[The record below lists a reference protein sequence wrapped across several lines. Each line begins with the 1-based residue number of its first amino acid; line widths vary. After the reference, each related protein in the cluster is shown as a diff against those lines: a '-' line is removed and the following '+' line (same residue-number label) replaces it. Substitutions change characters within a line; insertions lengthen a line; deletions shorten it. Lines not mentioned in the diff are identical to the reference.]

1 MKKLAGIV
9 AVVALLTVGCG
20 DRGSEGTSDIG
31 GGETTT
37 TAASDSSAAGA
48 GDWGDLEAVCGPNEK
63 GGKLAADDNQGVSA
77 DTIKLGTIAD
87 PGFAGRLGLNQE
99 LFDAGDAFVEWCNA
113 AGGINGKKL
122 ELTKHDA
129 KLTDYQPVVEAACKT
144 DFAMVGG
151 GALQDNLWTDVG
163 AACGLIDVTG
173 FSVTA
178 AKAGLAGEDP
188 TESRSIQ
195 PVPNPG
201 DRYPVGPQKLIVEE
215 FPGTDEHVG
224 FLAGDLQTTLDQKVK
239 ERRGFEAAGFKVVHD
254 STYNI
259 AGESNWKPF
268 ATAIESDGVK
278 FMKFIGEGSNGAN
291 LELAMQQVGY
301 VPEVRYYETNFYDQT
316 FLDAAG
322 EAAEGVFIG
331 TAYIPMEEADTHPAT
346 QLYLDNLDKTGGKK
360 AVLGLQSTSAWLL
373 FATLAKAC
381 DQDNDLTRD
390 CILKGAQEVTEWTG
404 GGLHA
409 PTSPATNE
417 GAECFVVLQVKDGKF
432 TRWTPTDEDFAC
444 DPDYV
449 ATVEPA
455 S

>member
-1 MKKLAGIV
+1 MRKLAGIV

-20 DRGSEGTSDIG
+20 DRGSESTSDIG

-37 TAASDSSAAGA
+37 TGTDSSAAGA
-48 GDWGDLEAVCGPNEK
+48 GDWGDLKAVCGPEEN
-63 GGKLAADDNQGVSA
+63 GGELADDDNQGVSA
-77 DTIKLGTIAD
+77 DTIKLGTVAD
-87 PGFAGRLGLNQE
+87 PGFSGRLGLNQE
-99 LFDAGDAFVEWCNA
+99 LFDAGDAFVKWCNA

-122 ELTKHDA
+122 ELTKYDA
-129 KLTDYQPVVEAACKT
+129 KLTDYQPVVEKACES

-151 GALQDNLWTDVG
+151 GALQDNLWPTVG
-163 AACGLIDVTG
+163 AACGLIDIAGFAVTG
-173 FSVTA
+173 

-201 DRYPVGPQKLIVEE
+201 DRYPVGPQKLILKK
-215 FPGTDEHVG
+215 FPGTDEHLG

-239 ERRGFEAAGFKVVHD
+239 ERRGFEAAGFTVVHD
-254 STYNI
+254 ATYNI
-259 AGESNWKPF
+259 LGESNWKPF
-268 ATAIESDGVK
+268 ATAIERDGVQFLK
-278 FMKFIGEGSNGAN
+278 FVGEGSNAAN

-301 VPEVRYYETNFYDQT
+301 VPDVRYYETNLYDQA
-316 FLDAAG
+316 FL
-322 EAAEGVFIG
+322 EAANGAADGAFIG

-346 QLYLDNLDKTGGKK
+346 KLYVDNLEATGGKK

-381 DQDNDLTRD
+381 DQDDDLTRD
-390 CILKGAQEVTEWTG
+390 CILKGAREVTEWTG

-409 PTSPATNE
+409 PTSPGTNE
-417 GAECFVVLQVKDGKF
+417 GSQCWMVLQVKDGEF
-432 TRWTPTDEDFAC
+432 TRWAPTDEDFAC
-444 DPDYV
+444 DPESV
-449 ATVEPA
+449 ATVEPV

>member
-1 MKKLAGIV
+1 MKKLVGIV
-9 AVVALLTVGCG
+9 AVLALVTVGCG
-20 DRGSEGTSDIG
+20 DRGSEDSAPVG
-31 GGETTT
+31 GGDTTT
-37 TAASDSSAAGA
+37 TAAGSTEAAP
-48 GDWGDLEAVCGPNEK
+48 GDWGDLEAVCGPRES
-63 GGKLAADDNQGVSA
+63 GGELAADDNQGVSA
-77 DTIKLGTIAD
+77 DTIKVGTVAD
-87 PGFAGRLGLNQE
+87 PGFSGRLGLNQE

-129 KLTDYQPVVEAACKT
+129 KLTDYQPVVEASCKT

-151 GALQDNLWTDVG
+151 GALQDNLWADVG
-163 AACGLIDVTG
+163 AACGLIDIAG

-188 TESRSIQ
+188 TESRSVQ

-201 DRYPVGPQKLIVEE
+201 DRYPVGPQKLILEE

-224 FLAGDLQTTLDQKVK
+224 FLAGDLQTTLDQKIK
-239 ERRGFEAAGFKVVHD
+239 ERRGFEAAGFTVVHD

-259 AGESNWKPF
+259 LGESNWKPF
-268 ATAIESDGVK
+268 ATAIESDGVR
-278 FMKFIGEGSNGAN
+278 FMKFIGEGANGAN

-322 EAAEGVFIG
+322 DAAEGVFIG
-331 TAYIPMEEADTHPAT
+331 AAFIPMEEADTHPAT
-346 QLYLDNLDKTGGKK
+346 KLYVDNVEKIGGKK

-381 DQDNDLTRD
+381 DQDDNLTRD
-390 CILKGAQEVTEWTG
+390 CILEGAQEVTEWTG
-404 GGLHA
+404 GGLHG

-444 DPDYV
+444 DPDFV